1 MDNISNLGISETM
14 FKQLNAVLNALPK
27 LLNKVELWDSLI
39 INKRKPETYR
49 VFTYIGSYRVCLH
62 HFKAP
67 DTEDTFWHPH
77 AWPAAFAVL
86 RGSYDL
92 HLGRML
98 NRTSREV
105 TGVNKFRMA
114 AGSRYEM
121 VNPMD
126 GHKIV
131 PITDTYT
138 VMINGAPYSKNLVHP
153 TVRTTKGKDLERM
166 TPDELQAQLHKFK
179 ILWAG
184 MKYDE
189 AAFYD

>member
-1 MDNISNLGISETM
+1 M
-14 FKQLNAVLNALPK
+14 FKQLNVVLNVLPK

-49 VFTYIGSYRVCLH
+49 VFTYVGNYRICLH
-62 HFKAP
+62 HFKAA

-86 RGSYDL
+86 KGSYDL
-92 HLGRML
+92 HLGRTP
-98 NRTSREV
+98 NRESREV

-121 VNPMD
+121 VNPLD
-126 GHKIV
+126 WHNIV

-138 VMINGAPYSKNLVHP
+138 VMINGAPYSKNVVHSA
-153 TVRTTKGKDLERM
+153 VRTTKGKDLERM
-166 TPDELQAQLHKFK
+166 SSDELRGQLMLFQSLVHPYFNRQ
-179 ILWAG
+179 
-184 MKYDE
+184 
-189 AAFYD
+189 